1 MLINMIQDTKGID
14 ASKRFS
20 DIVAKRRGAKVRN
33 FKLISSGAQDF
44 QGLMYDLY
52 GKGKKGEQQQ
62 KWVQDNL
69 VKPYQK
75 GIADIDKYRQA
86 LKMIMLLYLKNFLMC
101 LRS

>member
-1 MLINMIQDTKGID
+1 MLKTFN
-14 ASKRFS
+14 
-20 DIVAKRRGAKVRN
+20 
-33 FKLISSGAQDF
+33 
-44 QGLMYDLY
+44 GLMYDLY

-86 LKMIMLLYLKNFLMC
+86 LKNDYATLLKQYPNVC
-101 LRS
+101 